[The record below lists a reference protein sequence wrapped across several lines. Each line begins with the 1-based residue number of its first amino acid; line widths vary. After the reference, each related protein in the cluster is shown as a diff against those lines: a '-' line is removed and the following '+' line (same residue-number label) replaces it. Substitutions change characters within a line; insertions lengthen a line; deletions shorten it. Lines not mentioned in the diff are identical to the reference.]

1 LILTSF
7 SIEPESGLD
16 NCVTLNA
23 WTDYSSILHYLNIIS
38 SFRNVVKVGVYL
50 SQHLLCLADDLDL
63 VDDID
68 VNIFSKLSEI
78 VKDAKEGLD
87 PNTLSYW
94 YSLIEFKAK
103 EECPEKYKASIKVVQ
118 DPVLPMKF
126 EIKSSRRAVRHV
138 IYAIESC
145 LAEMPLSTR
154 LYFQK
159 LQETIDHEAAS
170 FDMRKVTD
178 SKDNYD

>member
-1 LILTSF
+1 M
-7 SIEPESGLD
+7 
-16 NCVTLNA
+16 
-23 WTDYSSILHYLNIIS
+23 
-38 SFRNVVKVGVYL
+38 
-50 SQHLLCLADDLDL
+50 

-68 VNIFSKLSEI
+68 VNIFSKLADI

-103 EECPEKYKASIKVVQ
+103 EDCPEKYRASIKVVQ

-138 IYAIESC
+138 IYAIESS

-178 SKDNYD
+178 GKDTFG